1 MESKNSV
8 YFRNQLHDVIKVSA
22 IYTIHYFRYGKNF
35 RYPMESHNFW
45 ELVFIDNGEA
55 TIHVE
60 DKTFTLRQGEVCFHK
75 PNIGHTIS
83 TSDNFANSVIIS
95 FEASGRMMNFFENKT
110 FVLTQNEKDVLASL
124 VLEGKNSYS
133 GRLDDADQT
142 KMVKRVDAP
151 FGGEQLIKN
160 SIELLLISIVRN
172 NFQNKSIKH
181 TDNTSVSVHAEQI
194 VEKIIEILN
203 SRVTTSVDLESISKE
218 LYFSKTYIKA
228 VFKKY
233 TGTSIIKY
241 YNKLK
246 IDEAKRLI
254 SLKEHT
260 LTEITYM
267 LGFKSVHYFSRLF
280 KMVTDMTPSEYAKS
294 IKVDNV
300 LQ

>member
-22 IYTIHYFRYGKNF
+22 IYTIHYFRYGKKF

-60 DKTFTLRQGEVCFHK
+60 DKSFTLRQGEVCFHK
-75 PNIGHTIS
+75 PNLGHTIS
-83 TSDNFANSVIIS
+83 TNDNFANSVIIS

-110 FVLTQNEKDVLASL
+110 FVLTKEEKEVLASL

-142 KMVKRVDAP
+142 KMIKRVDAP
-151 FGGEQLIKN
+151 FGAEQLIKN

-194 VEKIIEILN
+194 VEKIIEILT
-203 SRVTTSVDLESISKE
+203 SRVTTSVDLDSISKE

-233 TGTSIIKY
+233 TGSSIIKY

-260 LTEITYM
+260 LTEITYI

-280 KMVTDMTPSEYAKS
+280 KNVTDMTPSEYAKS